1 MKKNNQDNNWL
12 LGLLKHRYTSLGIAV
27 FLLCGVSGVVD
38 SNRVLAKDDLLKI
51 AQSPGATKKNAERL
65 FEEGMTLYQQ
75 GSAESLRQAIQKWQE
90 ALSLYRVMNDKKNEA
105 NTLVWIGRVYSDLG
119 EKQKALDYYNQA
131 LSLMWAVGD
140 TLPRNRPVEATTLNN
155 IGLVYFN
162 LGEKQK
168 ALDFFN
174 QALPILRA
182 VSNRPVEATTLNN
195 IGAVYSDLGE
205 KQKALD
211 YYNQALPIYRSVGDS
226 SGEAGTLNNIGFVY
240 SDLGEKQKA
249 LDYYNQALPLI
260 RAVGDPSGEATILDN
275 IRALGG
281 F

>member
-1 MKKNNQDNNWL
+1 MMMTKNNQNNNWL

-27 FLLCGVSGVVD
+27 FLLCGVSGAVD

-51 AQSPGATKKNAERL
+51 AQSPAATKENAERL
-65 FEEGMTLYQQ
+65 FEEGMKLYQER
-75 GSAESLRQAIQKWQE
+75 SAESLRQAIQKWQE
-90 ALSLYRVMNDKKNEA
+90 ALSLYRVLNDKKNEA
-105 NTLVWIGRVYSDLG
+105 KTLVWIGFVYNS
-119 EKQKALDYYNQA
+119 
-131 LSLMWAVGD
+131 
-140 TLPRNRPVEATTLNN
+140 
-155 IGLVYFN
+155 

-168 ALDFFN
+168 ALDFYN
-174 QALPILRA
+174 QALPIRRA
-182 VSNRPVEATTLNN
+182 VGDRGGEATTLNN
-195 IGAVYSDLGE
+195 IGG
-205 KQKALD
+205 
-211 YYNQALPIYRSVGDS
+211 
-226 SGEAGTLNNIGFVY
+226 VY

>member
-38 SNRVLAKDDLLKI
+38 SNRVLVKDDSSKI
-51 AQSPGATKKNAERL
+51 AQSPAATKENAERL

-90 ALSLYRVMNDKKNEA
+90 ARLLYR
-105 NTLVWIGRVYSDLG
+105 
-119 EKQKALDYYNQA
+119 
-131 LSLMWAVGD
+131 AVGD
-140 TLPRNRPVEATTLNN
+140 RGGEATTLNN
-155 IGLVYFN
+155 IGLVYDA

-168 ALDFFN
+168 ALDFYN

-182 VSNRPVEATTLNN
+182 VGDRGGEATTLNN
-195 IGAVYSDLGE
+195 IGRVYSALGQ

-211 YYNQALPIYRSVGDS
+211 FYNQALPI
-226 SGEAGTLNNIGFVY
+226 L
-240 SDLGEKQKA
+240 
-249 LDYYNQALPLI
+249 
-260 RAVGDPSGEATILDN
+260 RAVGDRGGEATT
-275 IRALGG
+275 
-281 F
+281 